1 MNSYLR
7 QTFSFLSDIYQYRN
21 IGNRLLVAMSFLLFI
36 NSCQQ
41 DSQVYRIGIIY
52 DEAGSDW
59 ERKVNSMKLA
69 LDEANLESVSGK
81 DRRVKFEYIV
91 SGSGSDAEQAMDVAR
106 ELVYNKK
113 VNAIL
118 GPNTTRAALP
128 VSLVAQNTKTIM
140 ISDGSTYSGTTK
152 NKPFVFRVVPTNKQM
167 VTSVIDEIERLDLT
181 SQVAILYDKSNI
193 YSRNAASLITEIGRA
208 RGLEIEL
215 FNYTQSKKGYE
226 QKIRTISD
234 NFKILILPNFV
245 RELEQQLFL
254 IGEIDLGL
262 TVFVLDS
269 WDHKLKGILK
279 PKQNVI
285 VTGLTHPTRLSGTDV
300 AKNYSNS
307 YQKKYHERPGKSAAA
322 SYDAALAI
330 IKAVNNSA
338 DFKADS
344 VRKALNELAFN
355 GATGNVEF
363 GAEGNLVKDVS
374 LFKISKE
381 SIESVNAK
389 RK

>member
-1 MNSYLR
+1 MIFYLK
-7 QTFSFLSDIYQYRN
+7 QTFSFLSGICRYKN
-21 IGNRLLVAMSFLLFI
+21 IGKRLLIVMSLLLFI

-59 ERKVNSMKLA
+59 ERKVNSMTLA
-69 LDEANLESVSGK
+69 LDEANRQSATRK
-81 DRRVKFEYIV
+81 NKRVRFEYIV

-152 NKPFVFRVVPTNKQM
+152 NKPFVFRVVPTNEQL
-167 VTSVIDEIERLDLT
+167 VTSVLDQIEELGLT
-181 SQVAILYDKSNI
+181 KQVAILYDKSNI
-193 YSRNAASLITEIGRA
+193 YSRNAASLITEIGKA
-208 RGLEIEL
+208 RGLEIAL
-215 FNYTQSKKGYE
+215 FNYTQNNSGYE
-226 QKIRTISD
+226 EKLRVISD
-234 NFKILILPNFV
+234 NFRIVILPNFV
-245 RELEQQLFL
+245 RELEEQLTL
-254 IGEIDLGL
+254 IGEIDLEL
-262 TVFVLDS
+262 SVFILDS
-269 WDHKLKGILK
+269 WDHRLKGILK
-279 PKQNVI
+279 PKQSVT
-285 VTGLTHPTRLSGTDV
+285 VTGLTHPTRLSGTEV
-300 AKNYSNS
+300 AKDFRNS
-307 YQKKYHERPGKSAAA
+307 YQQKYFEKPGKGAAA

-338 DFKADS
+338 DFEADS

-355 GATGNVEF
+355 GATGSVEF

-374 LFKISKE
+374 LFKLSKE

-389 RK
+389 R